1 MEASTIIYSTAAVI
15 GTLIVAFF
23 VGLWLPGIE
32 RKFVHARIQ
41 QRVGPPISSPGFMA
55 PLKFFFKET
64 IVPNSPLPRL
74 YNALPL
80 IGLLS
85 IFFIL
90 LFLIPQMY
98 FVGALASVIAIV
110 GLLKIEEVIY
120 VFMGSLSRSIMSLRM
135 PFPDIVKGAKHP
147 DVSRSF
153 LEDLSAMRA
162 FRLIAF
168 GSFPIYIALFVPVA
182 MVGSIFLS
190 DIVSYQQIHGPVLF
204 TLAGALGAFVFFIGY
219 MILLNEYPFA
229 ILKTKADVIE
239 GPYMEYASKYRSYI
253 YITRGFLM
261 FTLGAMFSVLFL
273 GLPPNILSPGI
284 LVNIAVA
291 LIFPIFMAIF
301 SAFAPIFTFKQ
312 FYPVAAGI
320 SLIGVLAI
328 VVAFF

>member
-15 GTLIVAFF
+15 GTLIVSLF

-41 QRVGPPISSPGFMA
+41 QRIGPPISSPGFMA

-80 IGLLS
+80 FGIVS

-98 FVGALASVIAIV
+98 FIGALASVIAIV

-120 VFMGSLSRSIMSLRM
+120 VFMGSLSRSIMSLSM

-147 DVSRSF
+147 DVPRSF

-168 GSFPIYIALFVPVA
+168 GSFPIYIALFIPVA
-182 MVGSIFLS
+182 MAGSVFLS
-190 DIVSYQQIHGPVLF
+190 DIISYQHINGPILF
-204 TLAGALGAFVFFIGY
+204 TLAGALGAVVFFIGY

-261 FTLGAMFSVLFL
+261 FTLGAIFSVLFL
-273 GLPPNILSPGI
+273 GLPPNILSWSI

-301 SAFAPIFTFKQ
+301 SAFAPVFTFKQ
-312 FYPVAAGI
+312 FYPVVVGF
-320 SLIGVLAI
+320 SLLGVLSI
-328 VVAFF
+328 VIALF